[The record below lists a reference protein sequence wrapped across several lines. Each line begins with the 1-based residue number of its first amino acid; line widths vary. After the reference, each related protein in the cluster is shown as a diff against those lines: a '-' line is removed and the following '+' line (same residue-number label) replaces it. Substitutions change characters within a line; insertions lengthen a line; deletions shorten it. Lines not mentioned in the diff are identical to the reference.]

1 MSRTSFIERYVMPAA
16 LKIGGQ
22 KHVLS
27 VRDGIILNMPFM
39 LIGSFF
45 LIFAYLPIPG
55 YGEMMTSVF
64 GDAWR
69 DKMLYPVKATYDI
82 MALLSAFGIAYRL
95 AEKYRTLDPLSA
107 GAMSLV
113 AFVMTIP
120 QVTLFTPADGSA
132 AQLVKGVLPVGMIG
146 SQGLFVAIVI
156 SLLSTEIYRLVA
168 SRNLVIR
175 MPEGVPPAVAKSFLA
190 LIPGFCVLAVVLAL
204 RLIVEASPFGDI
216 NSMITTLIGIPMS
229 HVGGSLPGM
238 IISVILIGILWTLGL
253 HGDTIVLVF
262 IRPVW
267 LSNMSENLEAFQN
280 GLPIPH
286 IITQQFYDLWIA
298 PGGTGALLGLVIFM
312 LLRSRSQQMKQLGE
326 NCRAGSAV
334 QYQRADGIWHSAGD
348 EPVLL
353 PAVYFDAGPAGDCL
367 VYRDGHRAGDEA
379 GGDCAAVYH
388 AYFYERLSGDG
399 RAHFRRG
406 ASGGEPGDLAGDL
419 LSVLPGMGSPEGER
433 RAGVRAAGSQRDA
446 VCGRSYLKHIPGG
459 GA

>member
-1 MSRTSFIERYVMPAA
+1 MSNTSWIERYVMPVA
-16 LKIGGQ
+16 LRIAGQ

-55 YGEMMTSVF
+55 YADMMSGLFGEV
-64 GDAWR
+64 WR

-82 MALLSAFGIAYRL
+82 MALISSFGIAYRL

-113 AFVMTIP
+113 AFMMTIP
-120 QVTLFTPADGSA
+120 QNTLFTPVHGA
-132 AQLVKGVLPVGMIG
+132 AEVIKGVIPVSMVG

-175 MPEGVPPAVAKSFLA
+175 MPDGVPPAVAKSFLA

-204 RLIVEASPFGDI
+204 RLAVEASPFGDI
-216 NSMITTLIGIPMS
+216 NSMIATLIGIPMH
-229 HVGGSLPGM
+229 HVGGTLPGM

-253 HGDTIVLVF
+253 HGDAIVLVF
-262 IRPVW
+262 IQPVW
-267 LSNMSENLEAFQN
+267 LSNMSENLTAFQN
-280 GLPIPH
+280 GQPIPH

-312 LLRSRSQQMKQLGE
+312 LLRSRSQQMKQLGKIAAPGALFNISE
-326 NCRAGSAV
+326 PMV
-334 QYQRADGIWHSAGD
+334 FGITAGD
-348 EPVLL
+348 EPVLF
-353 PAVYFDAGPAGDCL
+353 PAVYFNAGAAGDRVL
-367 VYRDGHRAGDEA
+367 YRDGDRAGGA
-379 GGDCAAVYH
+379 ARRNRAAVHH
-388 AYFYERLSGDG
+388 ADLHQRLSGDR
-399 RAHFRRG
+399 RAYLRHG
-406 ASGGEPGDLAGDL
+406 AAGGEFSDFAGGL
-419 LSVLPGMGSPEGER
+419 LSVLPRLGSAKGKR
-433 RAGVRAAGSQRDA
+433 RAR
-446 VCGRSYLKHIPGG
+446 L
-459 GA
+459 GATTSERCDC